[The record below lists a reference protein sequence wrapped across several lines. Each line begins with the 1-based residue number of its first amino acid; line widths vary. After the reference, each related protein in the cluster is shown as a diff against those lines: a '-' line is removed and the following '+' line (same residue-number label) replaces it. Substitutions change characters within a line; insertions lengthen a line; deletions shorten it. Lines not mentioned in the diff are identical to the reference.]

1 MLKALI
7 SKEIKDLIRDPRIWI
22 PVVIG
27 FLAMPIIGL
36 IQAFFIFGQ
45 ITQSTAKPISIE
57 LSLEG
62 SSNVSQEF
70 LSLLEGVMAVYN
82 IKLAPQGSF
91 PRDAEALV
99 VINASSIENLLIG
112 GRIVSYVIYRASFG
126 GFFSTGDI
134 ISSRIQQAI
143 TEASRLYIARSIN
156 ITNYLGSLVSPTI
169 VVPAPYVPER
179 NIVVVSYDP
188 RQYES
193 IAIAQV
199 FIPMILLMVGV
210 FILQYSAISMA
221 IENEERTLEVLLS
234 MPIPR
239 YYIAIAKLSA
249 SVFIGLLSLSG
260 FAIGFLVYER
270 IVVSSIQSLESPAP
284 SVSTQLEVP
293 RSILE
298 NRLGGARMESLAGV
312 MSITPD
318 VVAILAI
325 YILEAV
331 LFLGVLGI
339 MIGGVSSDAR
349 MAQTISGNITFVL
362 VMVMLVAIY
371 ADLSSLPGWALLTN
385 PLTGLML
392 YSRIA
397 FSGSSPSLDMAISI
411 VISTIVTGIVIYL
424 SGRMLS
430 METLERVR
438 RGALKIF
445 RRSSIGERR

>member
-27 FLAMPIIGL
+27 FLAMPIIGV
-36 IQAFFIFGQ
+36 IQTSFISGQ
-45 ITQSTAKPISIE
+45 IAQSAAKPISVE

-62 SSNVSQEF
+62 SGNGSREF
-70 LSLLEGVMAVYN
+70 LSILDRVMASYN
-82 IKLAPQGSF
+82 ITLAPQGSF

-99 VINASSIENLLIG
+99 VINASSIGNLLIG
-112 GRIVSYVIYRASFG
+112 GRVISYVIYRASFG
-126 GFFSTGDI
+126 AFSTSDV

-143 TEASRLYIARSIN
+143 TETSRLYIARSIN
-156 ITNYLGSLVSPTI
+156 ITNYLGSIVSPSI

-179 NIVVVSYDP
+179 NVVVVPYDP
-188 RQYES
+188 RQYAS
-193 IAIAQV
+193 ITLAQV
-199 FIPMILLMVGV
+199 FIPMIFFIVAV

-221 IENEERTLEVLLS
+221 VENEERTLEVLLS

-249 SVFIGLLSLSG
+249 SGFIGLLSLAG
-260 FAIGFLVYER
+260 FVIGLLIYER
-270 IVVSSIQSLESPAP
+270 MLTSSIQSLASLAP
-284 SVSTQLEVP
+284 GVFTQLAIP

-298 NRLGGARMESLAGV
+298 NRLGGVRMESLASV

-318 VVAILAI
+318 AAAILAI

-331 LFLGVLGI
+331 LLSGVIGI
-339 MIGGVSSDAR
+339 IVGGVSSDAR
-349 MAQTISGNITFVL
+349 MAQTLSGNITFVL
-362 VMVMLVAIY
+362 LMGMFAVTY
-371 ADLSSLPGWALLTN
+371 SDPSFLPKWALLTN
-385 PLTGLML
+385 PLTGVML

-397 FSGSSPSLDMAISI
+397 FMGSSPSLDMAISI
-411 VISTIVTGIVIYL
+411 AISTIVTGIAIYL

-430 METLERVR
+430 IETLERVK
-438 RGALKIF
+438 RGALKIL